1 MIAELFHDEEELL
14 NVVDA
19 HQVASI
25 RRDGFLLFTG
35 LVSTF
40 FSAYHVNV
48 DHLIAEEFRPS
59 RVFLTRDEQLHI
71 WVDKIV
77 VLTCALWFEKPD
89 DSTDDSRLEDLVLVY
104 PVEVGDQFGQ
114 NQRLYQQLE
123 HELHIKLGAFSKQCN
138 YRPNCVGQK
147 LDLDE

>member
-1 MIAELFHDEEELL
+1 MKLHLFLQKLIAELFHDEEELL

-25 RRDGFLLFTG
+25 RRDGFLLLTG

-48 DHLIAEEFRPS
+48 DHLTAEEFHPS

-89 DSTDDSRLEDLVLVY
+89 DSIDDSRLEDLVLVY

-114 NQRLYQQLE
+114 NKRL
-123 HELHIKLGAFSKQCN
+123 H
-138 YRPNCVGQK
+138 
-147 LDLDE
+147 

>member
-1 MIAELFHDEEELL
+1 LKLHLFLQKLIAELFHDEEELL

-48 DHLIAEEFRPS
+48 DHLTAEEFHPS

-89 DSTDDSRLEDLVLVY
+89 DCIDDSRLEDLVLVY

-114 NQRLYQQLE
+114 NQRL
-123 HELHIKLGAFSKQCN
+123 H
-138 YRPNCVGQK
+138 
-147 LDLDE
+147 